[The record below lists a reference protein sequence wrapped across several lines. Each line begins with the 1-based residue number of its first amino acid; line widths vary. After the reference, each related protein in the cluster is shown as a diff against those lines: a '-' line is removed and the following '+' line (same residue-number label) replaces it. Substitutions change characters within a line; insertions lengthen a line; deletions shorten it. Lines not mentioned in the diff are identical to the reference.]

1 LHLSLVGK
9 SDRILPLPQ
18 MRQFLRRLLE
28 PAPTSPFDQFRGR
41 DRRSVIEQIVSGL
54 RLAGG
59 LVAGFLVLV
68 LAFGSISNLPAG
80 APAYGGFGVYVS
92 WGMLCVASII
102 MLLTT
107 NRWAPY
113 VPGFF
118 CLPGLFKA
126 VGLLLLGPNLSS
138 PIASNWANRTE
149 AMEIVVLCI
158 IVIALTWRFIGK
170 RPAHTTLLDRVALTF
185 FVLAAIRQAT
195 IAYHWP
201 PMPLM
206 SGLSALLVAWCAYR
220 WERAGRKQ
228 KHHGGNSSVFD
239 TPPDR

>member
-9 SDRILPLPQ
+9 SDRMLPLQQ
-18 MRQFLRRLLE
+18 MYQFLRRLLE

-41 DRRSVIEQIVSGL
+41 DRRSVSEQIVSGL

-68 LAFGSISNLPAG
+68 LAFGSISTLPAG
-80 APAYGGFGVYVS
+80 APSYGVFGLYVS
-92 WGMLCVASII
+92 WSMLCVASII

-118 CLPGLFKA
+118 FLPGLFKA
-126 VGLLLLGPNLSS
+126 VGLLLLGPNASS
-138 PIASNWANRTE
+138 PIATHWVDRTE
-149 AMEIVVLCI
+149 AMEIVVVCI
-158 IVIALTWRFIGK
+158 IVIVLTWRFIGK
-170 RPAHTTLLDRVALTF
+170 RPAPTTLLDRVALTF
-185 FVLAAIRQAT
+185 FVLATIRQST
-195 IAYHWP
+195 ISYHWP
-201 PMPLM
+201 PMPLI

-228 KHHGGNSSVFD
+228 KHHHENSTVFD